1 MTCLLLNSLT
11 NFYSKQ
17 EHYKEFY
24 DLIHGNTDVSLRLV
38 DWFVTNYSKKYN
50 IIYLLNKDKKKIIPE
65 IVNGESP
72 PTAIQQINVFQ
83 EYKSQLKA
91 FSKKRFDPFC
101 RRERIDFSCN
111 NNLIN
116 TTIGQLNFF
125 RWAIMTR
132 VIDYIR
138 ENKDIIEDDMNTSL
152 KVTKDTGKINKNGR
166 KSRQELSKSALRG
179 LNKNKLSVCIT
190 FD

>member
-65 IVNGESP
+65 IVKGESP

-101 RRERIDFSCN
+101 RRERLDFSCN

-132 VIDYIR
+132 IIDYIR

-152 KVTKDTGKINKNGR
+152 KVTKDTGKVNKNGR

>member
-1 MTCLLLNSLT
+1 MTDLLLNTLN
-11 NFYSKQ
+11 NFYSNIDN
-17 EHYKEFY
+17 YKELY
-24 DLIHGNTDVSLRLV
+24 DLINSNNGNNCISLRLV

-50 IIYLLNKDKKKIIPE
+50 IIYLLDKKEKKIVYEKSNNTENIYQ
-65 IVNGESP
+65 V
-72 PTAIQQINVFQ
+72 NVFQ

-101 RRERIDFSCN
+101 RRERIEFVSHEMK
-111 NNLIN
+111 IN
-116 TTIGQLNFF
+116 TTMGQLNFF
-125 RWAIMTR
+125 RWAINNR
-132 VIDYIR
+132 IIDYIK
-138 ENKDIIEDDMNTSL
+138 ENKDIIEDDMNLSL
-152 KVTKDTGKINKNGR
+152 KVTKDTGKKNKNGR

>member
-1 MTCLLLNSLT
+1 MSDLLLNTLN
-11 NFYSKQ
+11 NFYSNK
-17 EHYKEFY
+17 ENYKELY
-24 DLIHGNTDVSLRLV
+24 DLIHGNNCISLRLV

-50 IIYLLNKDKKKIIPE
+50 IIYLLNKTKKKIVYEKSDSADNIHQ
-65 IVNGESP
+65 V
-72 PTAIQQINVFQ
+72 NVFQ

-101 RRERIDFSCN
+101 RRERIEFISHDMK
-111 NNLIN
+111 IN
-116 TTIGQLNFF
+116 TTMGQLNFF
-125 RWAIMTR
+125 RWAINNR
-132 VIDYIR
+132 IIDYIK
-138 ENKDIIEDDMNTSL
+138 ENKDIIEDDMNISL
-152 KVTKDTGKINKNGR
+152 KTIKDSGKKNKNGR